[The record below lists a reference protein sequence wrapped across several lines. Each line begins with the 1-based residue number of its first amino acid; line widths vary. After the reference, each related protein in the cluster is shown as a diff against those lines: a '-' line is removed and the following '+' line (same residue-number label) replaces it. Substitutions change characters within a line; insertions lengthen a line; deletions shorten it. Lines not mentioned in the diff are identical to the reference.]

1 MPIVETMKILK
12 YITPFIFLI
21 LLTMVSGAQNSTSS
35 PYSYFGLGD
44 VQNVAYGRN
53 IAIGGT
59 GFGIRESVYLNLKNP
74 ASLTAIDSLS
84 VLYETGVFMKFTRNT
99 TLNGDSKYLDGNISS
114 FALGHRYNSRLMA
127 AYGVMPYSQIG
138 YSFLT
143 SKYIEGEVST
153 VFTQWKGS
161 GGINK
166 VFYSLGLKLNKNF
179 SLGGEAG
186 FYYGPIIK
194 SRTTTIAAEPKS
206 PTTYRV
212 NSQYYGFSLKGA
224 IQFNAKLDDEGSRLV
239 LGGAYSPAYRL
250 SGNAD
255 VAIYQ
260 EYDATSV
267 LTYTNKERAERI
279 YLPATYGGGASLT
292 LKGKMLLA
300 ADYEMASWSINPN
313 NSENKYI
320 DQHIYSFGVER
331 LPRASRNFFEKCS
344 YRAGARFDT
353 GYITYKNVAVNDL
366 RFTLGMGMP
375 LRNSLSTANIA
386 FEIGKRGT
394 LSRGLMEENY
404 SKITVAFSFHDYW
417 FMKRKID

>member
-1 MPIVETMKILK
+1 MKVLK
-12 YITPFIFLI
+12 IISTLI
-21 LLTMVSGAQNSTSS
+21 LLLLTTFVSMSQNSTSS
-35 PYSYFGLGD
+35 PYSYFSLGD

-59 GFGIRESVYLNLKNP
+59 GYGVRESVYLNLKNP

-84 VLYETGVFMKFTRNT
+84 MLYETGVFIKFTRNST
-99 TLNGDSKYLDGNISS
+99 VDGDSKYLDGNISS

-127 AYGVMPYSQIG
+127 AFGVMPYSQIG

-166 VFYSLGLKLNKNF
+166 MFYSLGLKLNKNF

-194 SRTTTIAAEPKS
+194 SRTTTIAAEPGS
-206 PTTYRV
+206 PTTYTE
-212 NSQYYGFSLKGA
+212 NSQYHGFSFKGSF
-224 IQFNAKLDDEGSRLV
+224 QYSAKLDDEGSRLV
-239 LGGAYSPAYRL
+239 LGGAYSPSYRL
-250 SGNAD
+250 SGISD
-255 VAIYQ
+255 IAIYQ
-260 EYDATSV
+260 AYDAVSV
-267 LTYTNKERAERI
+267 LTYTNEEKAEKI
-279 YLPATYGGGASLT
+279 YLPSSFGGGASLT
-292 LKGKMLLA
+292 LKGKVMLA
-300 ADYEMASWSINPN
+300 ADYEMARWSINPN
-313 NSENKYI
+313 LSENKYV
-320 DQHIYSFGVER
+320 DQQIYSIGLER
-331 LPRASRNFFEKCS
+331 VSRNSRNFFEKCS
-344 YRAGARFDT
+344 YRVGARYDS

-375 LRNSLSTANIA
+375 LRNSLSTVNVA
-386 FEIGKRGT
+386 FEIGNRGT
-394 LSRGLMEENY
+394 LSRGLMDENY
-404 SKITVAFSFHDYW
+404 SKITLTFSFHDYW